1 MAMLAATIAEKA
13 HTNSAAY
20 QALAELKK
28 WNPIR
33 NDLDAYLL
41 EVAEWVRQTNQ
52 PLKIL
57 AWIK

>member
-13 HTNSAAY
+13 HANSAAY

-57 AWIK
+57 A